1 MDGFLAS
8 WMPKIGGLIVFL
20 GVLFGQLSR
29 QFDSDPATI
38 CDWTVIYA
46 AGVTFVTFLSVRQ
59 NGVSSEQ
66 AHAGV
71 IEPVAQHRGAD
82 GRFDKE

>member
-1 MDGFLAS
+1 MQGFFAS
-8 WMPKIGGLIVFL
+8 WVPKLGGLVIFL

-29 QFDSDPATI
+29 LFDNDATTN

-46 AGVTFVTFLSVRQ
+46 ALMTFVSFLSVRQ

-66 AHAGV
+66 AKV
-71 IEPVAQHRGAD
+71 TRQ
-82 GRFDKE
+82 